1 MRSQPS
7 RDTKKDPK
15 TFLEESSK
23 KVSIPIQ
30 SNPYNIL
37 NILNILNDRKVTTV
51 YASKKLMNEFSQY
64 ARGSQESVATNLENA
79 LIEYM
84 INHPLENHVV
94 TIQHVLKESLNNG
107 IQHDLE
113 DQILCSDI
121 EDYLETLER
130 IKRSG
135 QGDFEEFKLGLY
147 KVVVNA
153 IKFRSPSDRLLSLLH
168 KVKGD
173 GYFE

>member
-1 MRSQPS
+1 MQPQS
-7 RDTKKDPK
+7 DEDTKPNPK
-15 TFLEESSK
+15 IFLEESSK
-23 KVSIPIQ
+23 NVYSINKIE
-30 SNPYNIL
+30 SENRINRI
-37 NILNILNDRKVTTV
+37 NRFDDRRNNTFHASFSLVTAYRK
-51 YASKKLMNEFSQY
+51 YAKMSGLSLADCVE
-64 ARGSQESVATNLENA
+64 RA
-79 LIEYM
+79 LLKDMECY
-84 INHPLENHVV
+84 PLENHTV
-94 TIQHVLKESLNNG
+94 TIQHMLKESLDNG

-121 EDYLETLER
+121 EGYLETLER

-168 KVKGD
+168 KVKED

>member
-1 MRSQPS
+1 
-7 RDTKKDPK
+7 
-15 TFLEESSK
+15 
-23 KVSIPIQ
+23 
-30 SNPYNIL
+30 
-37 NILNILNDRKVTTV
+37 
-51 YASKKLMNEFSQY
+51 MNEFSQY
-64 ARGSQESVATNLENA
+64 ARGSQESIATNLENA

-84 INHPLENHVV
+84 INHPLKNHTI
-94 TIQHVLKESLNNG
+94 TIQHMLKESLDNG

-121 EDYLETLER
+121 EGYLETLER

-168 KVKGD
+168 KIKED